1 MIGNKIEAVT
11 AIYGNVKG
19 IVLDKVTEP
28 EVVYKYSE
36 REAATQGMDYFDGKN
51 KLFAISKTIYLV
63 QVTECVLAAKGEI
76 VKVSPTEVK
85 RIILPEEETTLK

>member
-1 MIGNKIEAVT
+1 MTSNEKELHRFLGEA
-11 AIYGNVKG
+11 
-19 IVLDKVTEP
+19 
-28 EVVYKYSE
+28 
-36 REAATQGMDYFDGKN
+36 EAMSGYDGMDYFDGKN